1 MPVAVGSPLPV
12 GFQPPAP
19 TTSADRPDQMGKD
32 TFLKLLVA
40 QLRYQDPSNPAS
52 SSEFMAQTATFSQV
66 EKLDELVAL
75 NSSLLTSQS
84 ALMAGGLV
92 GQTVSYLGDDGEPA
106 SGTVNSVRFDANE
119 PIVIVDG
126 HEVPMGRL
134 TEISAPKPSPTTP
147 VQFPA

>member
-1 MPVAVGSPLPV
+1 MPTAVGAPLPV

-19 TTSADRPDQMGKD
+19 ITSADRPDQMGKE

-40 QLRYQDPSNPAS
+40 QLQYQDPSNPAS
-52 SSEFMAQTATFSQV
+52 STEFMAQTASFSQV
-66 EKLDELVAL
+66 EKLDQLVSL

-92 GQTVSYLGDDGEPA
+92 GQNVTYLGENGEPA
-106 SGTVNSVRFDANE
+106 SGTVTSVRFDANE

-126 HEVPMGRL
+126 TEVPMGRL
-134 TEISAPKPSPTTP
+134 TEISAPAKPVTTP
-147 VQFPA
+147 TDTPD